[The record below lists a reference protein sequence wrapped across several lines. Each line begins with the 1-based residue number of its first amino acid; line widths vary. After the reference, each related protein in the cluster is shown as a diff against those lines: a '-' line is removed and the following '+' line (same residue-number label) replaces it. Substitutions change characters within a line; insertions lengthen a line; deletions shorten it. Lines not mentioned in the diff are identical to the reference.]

1 MFVCK
6 ISKFKYLQKMES
18 FVCTF
23 NYFHYYPYISH
34 LRCMLLM
41 EFPAFITCGVREFSE
56 YLRMR
61 KRSVEN
67 NWNILKNFL
76 FSFLLRSTEWILLFF
91 ALYWRKKIVCEECNK
106 KRCTNFCISFVFYS
120 TGLNL
125 SKGTNSVTTGGL
137 FYIHLRIVKV
147 LLKNYAC
154 NLIYAEK
161 N

>member
-1 MFVCK
+1 
-6 ISKFKYLQKMES
+6 MES

-41 EFPAFITCGVREFSE
+41 EFPAFIACGVREFSE

-67 NWNILKNFL
+67 NWNILKKLSIFIFATLNGVNFTV
-76 FSFLLRSTEWILLFF
+76 FCSLLTQEN
-91 ALYWRKKIVCEECNK
+91 VCEECNK
-106 KRCTNFCISFVFYS
+106 KKVHKFLHFFVFYS